1 MWLSLAFLSAALLGL
16 YDVAKKYS
24 LRENAVIPVLF
35 CNTLFCALIFLP
47 FIVASHTGILG
58 SESLL
63 CVDNW
68 QWQEQRFIVLKS
80 FIVLSSW
87 ILGYYAIKHLPITIV
102 GPVNPTRPVLTLLG
116 ALIIFGERLNGW
128 QWAGVLLAVTSFYM
142 LSRSGKKEGI
152 RFSHNRW
159 IYYLVAAALLGT
171 VSGLYDKFLM
181 SPTGAGIRAI
191 TVQCWYNFYQCD
203 NGHCASYGVVASAQ
217 GLAVP
222 LALVD
227 NADFS
232 VYHPCRRRI
241 LLRSDLSRRN
251 DFSDLHGAP
260 RQCDSIV
267 LLWRDDFQG
276 EESAVESRRPLPGVA
291 QYGVSVDRRTLRER
305 KQMIKYIV

>member
-16 YDVAKKYS
+16 YDVAKKYP

-63 CVDNW
+63 CVGNW
-68 QWQEQRFIVLKS
+68 QWHEQRFIVLKS

-102 GPVNPTRPVLTLLG
+102 GPVNATRPVLTLLG

-159 IYYLVAAALLGT
+159 IYYLVAAALLGA

-191 TVQCWYNFYQCD
+191 TVQCWYNFYQCVIM
-203 NGHCASYGVVASAQ
+203 GIVLLVVWLPQRNVS
-217 GLAVP
+217 P
-222 LALVD
+222 
-227 NADFS
+227 FRWRWS
-232 VYHPCRRRI
+232 I
-241 LLRSDLSRRN
+241 SRRN

-305 KQMIKYIV
+305 KQMIKCIV

>member
-16 YDVAKKYS
+16 YDVAKKYY

-68 QWQEQRFIVLKS
+68 QWHEQRFIVLKS

-102 GPVNPTRPVLTLLG
+102 GPVNATRPVLTLLG

-159 IYYLVAAALLGT
+159 IYYLVAAALLGA

-191 TVQCWYNFYQCD
+191 TVQCWYNFYQCVIM
-203 NGHCASYGVVASAQ
+203 G
-217 GLAVP
+217 
-222 LALVD
+222 
-227 NADFS
+227 
-232 VYHPCRRRI
+232 
-241 LLRSDLSRRN
+241 
-251 DFSDLHGAP
+251 
-260 RQCDSIV
+260 IV
-267 LLWRDDFQG
+267 LLVVWLPQRKASPFRWRWSIMLISVFITLADAAYFYALTYPDAMISVTSMVRRGSVIVSFCFG
-276 EESAVESRRPLPGVA
+276 AMIFREKNLRSKAVDLCLVLLSMACLWIG
-291 QYGVSVDRRTLRER
+291 GH
-305 KQMIKYIV
+305 

>member
-68 QWQEQRFIVLKS
+68 QWHEQRFIVLKS

-102 GPVNPTRPVLTLLG
+102 GPVNATRPVLTLLG

-142 LSRSGKKEGI
+142 LSRSGKK
-152 RFSHNRW
+152 
-159 IYYLVAAALLGT
+159 
-171 VSGLYDKFLM
+171 
-181 SPTGAGIRAI
+181 
-191 TVQCWYNFYQCD
+191 
-203 NGHCASYGVVASAQ
+203 
-217 GLAVP
+217 
-222 LALVD
+222 
-227 NADFS
+227 
-232 VYHPCRRRI
+232 
-241 LLRSDLSRRN
+241 
-251 DFSDLHGAP
+251 
-260 RQCDSIV
+260 
-267 LLWRDDFQG
+267 
-276 EESAVESRRPLPGVA
+276 
-291 QYGVSVDRRTLRER
+291 
-305 KQMIKYIV
+305 

>member
-35 CNTLFCALIFLP
+35 CNTLFCALIYLP

-68 QWQEQRFIVLKS
+68 QWHEQRFIVLKS

-102 GPVNPTRPVLTLLG
+102 GPVNATRPVLTLLG
-116 ALIIFGERLNGW
+116 ALIIFGECLNGW

-159 IYYLVAAALLGT
+159 IYYLVAAALLGA

-191 TVQCWYNFYQCD
+191 TVQCWYNFYQCVIM
-203 NGHCASYGVVASAQ
+203 G
-217 GLAVP
+217 
-222 LALVD
+222 
-227 NADFS
+227 
-232 VYHPCRRRI
+232 
-241 LLRSDLSRRN
+241 
-251 DFSDLHGAP
+251 
-260 RQCDSIV
+260 IV
-267 LLWRDDFQG
+267 LLVVWLPQRNVSPFRWRWSIMLISVTSMVRRGSVIVSFCFG
-276 EESAVESRRPLPGVA
+276 AMIFREKNLRSKAVDLCLVLLSMACLWIG
-291 QYGVSVDRRTLRER
+291 GH
-305 KQMIKYIV
+305 

>member
-58 SESLL
+58 AESPLS
-63 CVDNW
+63 VDNW

-102 GPVNPTRPVLTLLG
+102 GPVNATRPVLTLLG

-159 IYYLVAAALLGT
+159 IYYLVAAALLGA

-191 TVQCWYNFYQCD
+191 TVQCWYNFYQCVIM
-203 NGHCASYGVVASAQ
+203 G
-217 GLAVP
+217 
-222 LALVD
+222 
-227 NADFS
+227 
-232 VYHPCRRRI
+232 
-241 LLRSDLSRRN
+241 
-251 DFSDLHGAP
+251 
-260 RQCDSIV
+260 IV
-267 LLWRDDFQG
+267 LLVVWLPQRNVSPFRWRWSIMLISVFITLADAAYFYALTYPDAMISVTSMVRRGSVIVSFCFG
-276 EESAVESRRPLPGVA
+276 AMIFREKNLRSKAVDLCLVLLSMVCLWIG
-291 QYGVSVDRRTLRER
+291 GL
-305 KQMIKYIV
+305 